1 MSPQNIVEN
10 ARVQE
15 ALTAWATEKTAQTH
29 SDVLRRAVAG
39 WLLLDISHSE
49 FQDAENPMQE
59 GDKLALTSVS
69 DGDGKDLLLAFT
81 DNPRLEA
88 FASGTVARSLA
99 QPAAGVITQSL
110 KGHDGIAI
118 DAGTDGAFV
127 AYRDEIERAYGDSRE
142 DAAKLAAALVDS
154 GHDLAGFIELL
165 KESVVYV
172 GGIPVTDDAGEVTGY
187 NVASA
192 TRDDGSVLHAVFTC
206 PAELWAWQP
215 DAVAQPTTLAKIVE
229 SARQDEMA
237 GLVVNPVGP
246 AAEVPLDAIR

>member
-1 MSPQNIVEN
+1 
-10 ARVQE
+10 
-15 ALTAWATEKTAQTH
+15 
-29 SDVLRRAVAG
+29 
-39 WLLLDISHSE
+39 
-49 FQDAENPMQE
+49 
-59 GDKLALTSVS
+59 
-69 DGDGKDLLLAFT
+69 
-81 DNPRLEA
+81 
-88 FASGTVARSLA
+88 
-99 QPAAGVITQSL
+99 
-110 KGHDGIAI
+110 
-118 DAGTDGAFV
+118 
-127 AYRDEIERAYGDSRE
+127 
-142 DAAKLAAALVDS
+142 LAAALVDS